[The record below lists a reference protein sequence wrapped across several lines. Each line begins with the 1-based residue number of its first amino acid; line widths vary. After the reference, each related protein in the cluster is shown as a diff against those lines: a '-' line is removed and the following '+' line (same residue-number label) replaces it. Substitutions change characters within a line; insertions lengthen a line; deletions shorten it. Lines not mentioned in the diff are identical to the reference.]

1 LTPPRQVRTVVSEE
15 EDGAT
20 DPSGPRASDSS
31 LAQETGGW
39 AQGVGATFPGVGLCG
54 GFGQMGR
61 MAEDAAQA
69 GFCLFL
75 YIYFFLFSL
84 SNSNFNPSL
93 NSNMCQTFILRL
105 FCAINSTKLKIFLYM
120 YYFYLYISIYI
131 FFLLI

>member
-1 LTPPRQVRTVVSEE
+1 MAQLI
-15 EDGAT
+15 
-20 DPSGPRASDSS
+20 PRAHVPATVHSPKR
-31 LAQETGGW
+31 LAAGPKVSAPHFQVLGY
-39 AQGVGATFPGVGLCG
+39 
-54 GFGQMGR
+54 
-61 MAEDAAQA
+61 AEDLAKWAEWLRTQPKR
-69 GFCLFL
+69 GFAFFF
-75 YIYFFLFSL
+75 IFIFFLFSL